1 MFSSTPNLAKHTAE
15 RSAAELLQAHKAE
28 LRQKSIQK
36 KASSKPVKK
45 LSAAK
50 ESENDAV
57 DNLFTPDCVFPLRGN
72 AKEGSRGGH
81 RDKTAHSDGG
91 YHGHRTEVKRPD
103 SSAQDLDG
111 EETHQRV
118 DLNPADSEHTSST
131 SRIVVAS
138 SPPSKRRKLLEPCKM
153 NSARRLPSLRMLEQQ
168 GAGGNLD
175 SPSAPMLC
183 RGMAPGTVVE
193 LKSPTA
199 SKPSHAKV
207 PHPSVQH
214 L

>member
-1 MFSSTPNLAKHTAE
+1 MFPSTPNSAKHTAE

-36 KASSKPVKK
+36 KASSKPVKQ
-45 LSAAK
+45 LSAAMV
-50 ESENDAV
+50 SENDV
-57 DNLFTPDCVFPLRGN
+57 VGDLFTPDCMFPPRGN

-81 RDKTAHSDGG
+81 RDKTARSDGG
-91 YHGHRTEVKRPD
+91 YHGDRTEDKRPD
-103 SSAQDLDG
+103 SSAQDLNG
-111 EETHQRV
+111 EETHPRV
-118 DLNPADSEHTSST
+118 DLIPAESEHTSST
-131 SRIVVAS
+131 SRSVMAS
-138 SPPSKRRKLLEPCKM
+138 SPPSKRRKGLEPCKT

-168 GAGGNLD
+168 GSGGNLD

-199 SKPSHAKV
+199 SKPSRAKV
-207 PHPSVQH
+207 PHPSVQYQ
-214 L
+214 